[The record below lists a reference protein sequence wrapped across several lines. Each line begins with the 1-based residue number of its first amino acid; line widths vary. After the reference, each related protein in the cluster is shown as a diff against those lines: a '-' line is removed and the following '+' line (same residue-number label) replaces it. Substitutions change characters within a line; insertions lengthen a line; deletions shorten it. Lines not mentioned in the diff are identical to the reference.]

1 MRDEEATTPGTWV
14 GGPDSLGR
22 QEGAPPRRLQRG
34 AALLTPP
41 DLRENSLLFLLSPQL
56 CRTCLSRPRKQIRL
70 PVRKE
75 KPFVLKTNNFTAT
88 ELYLQLI

>member
-1 MRDEEATTPGTWV
+1 MREEAATTPGTRV
-14 GGPDSLGR
+14 GGLTAGGGR
-22 QEGAPPRRLQRG
+22 KEPPRSLQRG

-41 DLRENSLLFLLSPQL
+41 DLREISLLFLLSPQL